1 MYQFALDAYID
12 LFVLSIE
19 KSQRSP
25 RLSERIENLNEYH
38 TYSVY
43 RYTCRGLFE
52 RHKLLFSFQI
62 CIKILEEMGKLN
74 SEEYMFFLRGGIV
87 IDRAHQMDNPV
98 PNWLSSLSWDNMTEL
113 NKLPNYRGIVTSFE
127 QYPRDW
133 HAWYTSDEPENAKL
147 PAEWEGSTNEFQRML
162 IVRSL
167 RPDRVTFCATAFITN
182 NIGKQFVEP
191 PVLDMR
197 SVRHFHSA
205 YLVSNPIKSTF
216 VSFILFIFPHKQRP
230 NHKEAYRRV
239 SCSSSLNSCNA
250 CHSDK
255 FFFLIT

>member
-12 LFVLSIE
+12 LFILSIE

-38 TYSVY
+38 TYAVY

-62 CIKILEEMGKLN
+62 CVKILEEVGKLN
-74 SEEYMFFLRGGIV
+74 LEEYLFFLRGGIV
-87 IDRAHQMDNPV
+87 LDRAHQMDNPV

-113 NKLPNYRGIVTSFE
+113 NKLANYRGIVTSFE

-167 RPDRVTFCATAFITN
+167 RPDRVTFCATAFIAN

-197 SVRHFHSA
+197 SV
-205 YLVSNPIKSTF
+205 
-216 VSFILFIFPHKQRP
+216 
-230 NHKEAYRRV
+230 
-239 SCSSSLNSCNA
+239 
-250 CHSDK
+250 
-255 FFFLIT
+255 

>member
-1 MYQFALDAYID
+1 MYQFALDAYIG

-25 RLSERIENLNEYH
+25 RLSERIENLNKHH
-38 TYSVY
+38 TYAVY

-62 CIKILEEMGKLN
+62 CIKILEEMGKVN
-74 SEEYMFFLRGGIV
+74 SEEYMFLLRGGIV
-87 IDRAHQMDNPV
+87 LDRAHQMDNPV
-98 PNWLSSLSWDNMTEL
+98 PGWLSSLSWDNVTEL
-113 NKLPNYRGIVTSFE
+113 NKLANYRGIVTSFE

-133 HAWYTSDEPENAKL
+133 HIWYTSDEPENTKL
-147 PAEWEGSTNEFQRML
+147 PAEWESSTNEFQRML

-197 SVRHFHSA
+197 SVRYCFVYSILLVDSLYRAWYCQFLCLHCYSLTHF
-205 YLVSNPIKSTF
+205 
-216 VSFILFIFPHKQRP
+216 
-230 NHKEAYRRV
+230 
-239 SCSSSLNSCNA
+239 
-250 CHSDK
+250 
-255 FFFLIT
+255 